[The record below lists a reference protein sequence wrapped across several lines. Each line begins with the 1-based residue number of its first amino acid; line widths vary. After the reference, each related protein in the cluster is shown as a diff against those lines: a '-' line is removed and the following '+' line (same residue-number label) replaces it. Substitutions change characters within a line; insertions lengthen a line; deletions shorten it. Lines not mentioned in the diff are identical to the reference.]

1 MMHRRPTVSVIFPTL
16 NEEKNLPLVFPYLP
30 LDEVDEV
37 ILVDGRSTDGTVE
50 AAKQLLPSV
59 KVILEPKLGKGAALR
74 AGYKAATGDIIIV
87 IDADGSNDPREIPR
101 FVRALMEG
109 ADFVKGSRFAHR
121 GGTTDMPRY
130 RKLGNGAF
138 VFLVNLLFDGTFT
151 DLCYGY
157 HAFWRYCLDVIDL
170 TGVDGFEIDTAIY
183 LRALRERLRIAE
195 VPSFEGYRF
204 YGVGKLKTIPDG
216 WRVLKTIFLEWFAH
230 LIMPRKQDRLGFRGE
245 TSSGSLAI
253 ISRQHLVVS
262 PQIAEAGSFFSS
274 YQSSYQTERPASGE
288 VPKLRAAQRARANL
302 QLLYTVSQ
310 MLAAELN
317 LRDLLQRT
325 LQLTLESM
333 GATSGS
339 IVVIG
344 DKSDVMDGCWVYEGE
359 IHPWSA
365 TRLTDTVEQGLA
377 GWVLKH
383 REATL
388 VPSTREDPRW
398 LRRSWDESE
407 GGSRSALGVPLMTN
421 DRVIGVLTLVRPQ
434 AGQFTEDDLTTLTGI
449 VGASY

>member
-1 MMHRRPTVSVIFPTL
+1 MLHRRPTVSVIFPTL

-37 ILVDGRSTDGTVE
+37 ILVDGRSTDSTVE

-59 KVILEPKLGKGAALR
+59 KVILEPKPGKGAALR

-101 FVRALMEG
+101 FVRALLEG

-138 VFLVNLLFDGTFT
+138 VFLVNLLFDATFT

-170 TGVDGFEIDTAIY
+170 ADADGFEIDTAIY

-204 YGVGKLKTIPDG
+204 YGIGKLRTIPDG
-216 WRVLKTIFLEWFAH
+216 WRVLKTIFLEWFAY
-230 LIMPRKQDRLGFRGE
+230 LTTPRKEDRLGFRGE
-245 TSSGSLAI
+245 TLSSSLAI
-253 ISRQHLVVS
+253 LPRQPLVVS
-262 PQIAEAGSFFSS
+262 PQMAEASSFF
-274 YQSSYQTERPASGE
+274 SSYQTERPTSGE

-310 MLAAELN
+310 VLATELN
-317 LRDLLQRT
+317 FRDLLQRI
-325 LQLTLESM
+325 LQLTLESV
-333 GATSGS
+333 GAASGS

-344 DKSDVMDGCWVYEGE
+344 DKGDVREGCLVYGGK
-359 IHPWSA
+359 IHPLPA
-365 TRLTDTVEQGLA
+365 TQLVDTVEQGFA

-388 VPSTREDPRW
+388 VPSTRDDPRW
-398 LRRSWDESE
+398 LRRSWDENE
-407 GGSRSALGVPLMTN
+407 GRSRSALGIPLMIN
-421 DRVIGVLTLVRPQ
+421 DQVIGVLTLVSSQ
-434 AGQFTEDDLTTLTGI
+434 TGQFTENDLALLAGI
-449 VGASY
+449 AVCA

>member
-204 YGVGKLKTIPDG
+204 YGVG
-216 WRVLKTIFLEWFAH
+216 
-230 LIMPRKQDRLGFRGE
+230 
-245 TSSGSLAI
+245 
-253 ISRQHLVVS
+253 
-262 PQIAEAGSFFSS
+262 
-274 YQSSYQTERPASGE
+274 
-288 VPKLRAAQRARANL
+288 
-302 QLLYTVSQ
+302 
-310 MLAAELN
+310 
-317 LRDLLQRT
+317 
-325 LQLTLESM
+325 
-333 GATSGS
+333 
-339 IVVIG
+339 
-344 DKSDVMDGCWVYEGE
+344 
-359 IHPWSA
+359 
-365 TRLTDTVEQGLA
+365 
-377 GWVLKH
+377 
-383 REATL
+383 
-388 VPSTREDPRW
+388 
-398 LRRSWDESE
+398 
-407 GGSRSALGVPLMTN
+407 
-421 DRVIGVLTLVRPQ
+421 
-434 AGQFTEDDLTTLTGI
+434 
-449 VGASY
+449 

>member
-1 MMHRRPTVSVIFPTL
+1 MIHRRPIVSVIFPTL

-30 LDEVDEV
+30 LDVVDEV
-37 ILVDGRSTDGTVE
+37 ILVDGRSTDNTVE
-50 AAKQLLPSV
+50 VAMQLLPSIR
-59 KVILEPKLGKGAALR
+59 VIMELTPGKGAALR
-74 AGYKAATGDIIIV
+74 AGYKAARGDIIIV

-170 TGVDGFEIDTAIY
+170 AGVDGFEIDTAIY

-216 WRVLKTIFLEWFAH
+216 WRVLKTIFLEWLAH
-230 LIMPRKQDRLGFRGE
+230 LTTPRKQDRLGFRGE
-245 TSSGSLAI
+245 TLSSSLATMR
-253 ISRQHLVVS
+253 RQPLVVS
-262 PQIAEAGSFFSS
+262 PQIAEASSFF
-274 YQSSYQTERPASGE
+274 SSYQTERPASGE

-302 QLLYTVSQ
+302 QLLHTVSQ

-317 LRDLLQRT
+317 LRDLLQRI

-339 IVVIG
+339 IIVIG
-344 DKSDVMDGCWVYEGE
+344 DKSDVMDGCWVYGGE

-398 LRRSWDESE
+398 LRRAWDESE

-421 DRVIGVLTLVRPQ
+421 NRVIGVLTLVRPQ
-434 AGQFTEDDLTTLTGI
+434 AGQFTEDDLTALTGI